1 MSVQFYKPYR
11 SSSEQLEILKSRGLI
26 IPDDEI
32 GTAMLEKIGYYS
44 LINGYSKPFMN
55 LSEVGEE
62 KYQDHTTINDIYLQY
77 IIDYELHNFLFP
89 TLTAIE
95 NHLKTV
101 LGDVVANY
109 YGVNDKNPNEPG
121 YLEGAGV
128 SYLDISNYQY
138 SLKSKK
144 VLRSIKKHILETS
157 TNPTAYYR
165 DKKNHLPPWILFRN
179 LSLWQTNSF
188 YRMLQSA
195 HKLEVCSKF
204 VTKIPSDRQEITLNM
219 FANTFEIIRE
229 FRNCIAHGSR
239 LYAFKSKSKLSFKG
253 IEKLHGA
260 GTVFKSEYEIG
271 IGINDTFGLFL
282 SILILLPSAPEKHR
296 FVTGLEALMNSIKK
310 SQEKESSDAY
320 TLFMT
325 ESKLPNDFIER
336 LRKAAYYM
344 N

>member
-1 MSVQFYKPYR
+1 MSVQFDKPYK
-11 SSSEQLEILKSRGLI
+11 SSSEQLVILKNRGLI
-26 IPDDEI
+26 IPDDEL

-44 LINGYSKPFMN
+44 LINGYSKPFMYLN
-55 LSEVGEE
+55 EMGKE
-62 KYQDHTTINDIYLQY
+62 KYQDNITINDIYLQY
-77 IIDYELHNFLFP
+77 IIDYQLHNFLFP

-109 YGVNDKNPNEPG
+109 YGVNDKNPSEAG
-121 YLEGAGV
+121 YIEGAGV

-138 SLKSKK
+138 SVKSKI
-144 VLRSIKKHILETS
+144 VLRRIKKHILETNS
-157 TNPTAYYR
+157 NPTAYYR

-188 YRMLQSA
+188 YRMLQPA

-204 VTKIPSDRQEITLNM
+204 VTKLPPDKQEITLKM
-219 FANTFEIIRE
+219 FANTFELIRE

-253 IEKLHGA
+253 IEKLLGA
-260 GTVFKSEYEIG
+260 GTVLKSEYEIG
-271 IGINDTFGLFL
+271 IGVNDVFGLFL
-282 SILILLPSAPEKHR
+282 SVLILLPSSTEKQR
-296 FVTGLEALMNSIKK
+296 FVIGLEGLINGIKYY
-310 SQEKESSDAY
+310 KEGEPTDAY

-325 ESKLPNDFIER
+325 ESKLPNDFIDR
-336 LRKAAYYM
+336 LKKATIL
-344 N
+344 